1 MSHPTSPAAARREQ
15 RAGLAGVIGAVLFV
29 LAGAAGF
36 VLETTAR
43 TEGMD
48 DGDNPAEGLALFA
61 VNPSAYSLSGL
72 ALSTSAI
79 ALLLLLVLTVAE
91 TALRSARPLYARFV
105 TGLGLISVVLFFLAG
120 VIRLQAPGTVT
131 HIASLDRDWG
141 LAAYLAV
148 QMSGTQGALSAA
160 IFACALWSTGLCVAS
175 ARPRSL
181 PVAVLVLGV
190 LPALV
195 VLLPLGALVGRL
207 AGQSIADLVYPVYLV
222 AIVVG
227 LPLFMLALGA
237 ALWRMRRRLVD

>member
-1 MSHPTSPAAARREQ
+1 MSDPTSPLAARREQ
-15 RAGLAGVIGAVLFV
+15 RAGLAGTIGAVLFV

-48 DGDNPAEGLALFA
+48 DGDNPAESLALFA
-61 VNPSAYSLSGL
+61 VNPNAYSLSGL

-79 ALLLLLVLTVAE
+79 ALLLLVLAVAE
-91 TALRSARPLYARFV
+91 TVLRSVRPLYARFV
-105 TGLGLISVVLFFLAG
+105 TGVGLISVVLFFLAG

-227 LPLFMLALGA
+227 LPLFLLALGA
-237 ALWRMRRRLVD
+237 ALWRMRRRPVD